1 MLRITLIAVGSI
13 KEKYHQ
19 QAIEEYWKR
28 LGLFCKLDVIE
39 ISEMKIIDE
48 TSSKLV
54 EAAKT
59 DETARQIAR
68 IPENS
73 KVIVLDSRG
82 EQIESTQLAI
92 SFSEWASKGHSH
104 FVFLIGGSH
113 GFSNEIDK
121 ISAWKWSFS
130 KLTFTHQMMRVML
143 LEQIYR
149 AFKINRGDSYHK

>member
-19 QAIEEYWKR
+19 QALEEYSKR
-28 LGLFCKLDVIE
+28 LGPFCKLDIIE
-39 ISEMKIIDE
+39 ISESKILDE
-48 TSSKLV
+48 SSAKLV
-54 EAAKT
+54 EAAKM
-59 DETARQIAR
+59 DETSRQIAK

-82 EQIESTQLAI
+82 EQIESTQLAA
-92 SFSEWASKGHSH
+92 SFGEWASKGHSH

-113 GFSNEIDK
+113 GFSTEIDK
-121 ISAWKWSFS
+121 FQGWKWSFS